1 MFYGFRA
8 DDVIIFVVRQ
18 SRNLDLVEFVG
29 GAVAANVGA
38 AGTVTVDGLVN
49 DERADVVE
57 HSSNVRFDL
66 SKKLNENNNFYLEN
80 LKDTKKNMLNHR
92 HQKKM
97 NKSFSFDDIA
107 LANLF
112 YSFYFKIRNRLNLR
126 EICENGGISL
136 FCQKS

>member
-1 MFYGFRA
+1 MFYGFRP

-38 AGTVTVDGLVN
+38 TGTVTVDGLVN

-66 SKKLNENNNFYLEN
+66 SKKLNGNNNFYLEN
-80 LKDTKKNMLNHR
+80 LRDAKKNMLNHR
-92 HQKKM
+92 HQKK
-97 NKSFSFDDIA
+97 NEQI
-107 LANLF
+107 LF
-112 YSFYFKIRNRLNLR
+112 V
-126 EICENGGISL
+126 
-136 FCQKS
+136 